1 MSESASRRFQPG
13 EGPRRG
19 LLRDYESSDGHF
31 SSSINCSVRMWLRR
45 TGFWVNVILLTC
57 DAESFPEA
65 TWEFAY
71 CLRTRYQVSK
81 MGFCPRNK
89 INFVSAAA
97 LHKLGSW
104 ILSPTCF
111 CCRVEARFLGLGQD
125 CETLA
130 GFDWELNAENTNN
143 DSRVPPEF
151 QTRT

>member
-1 MSESASRRFQPG
+1 
-13 EGPRRG
+13 
-19 LLRDYESSDGHF
+19 
-31 SSSINCSVRMWLRR
+31 
-45 TGFWVNVILLTC
+45 
-57 DAESFPEA
+57 
-65 TWEFAY
+65 
-71 CLRTRYQVSK
+71 

-111 CCRVEARFLGLGQD
+111 CFRVEARFLGLGLGLGQD
-125 CETLA
+125 CETLD

-143 DSRVPPEF
+143 DSGPPPEF